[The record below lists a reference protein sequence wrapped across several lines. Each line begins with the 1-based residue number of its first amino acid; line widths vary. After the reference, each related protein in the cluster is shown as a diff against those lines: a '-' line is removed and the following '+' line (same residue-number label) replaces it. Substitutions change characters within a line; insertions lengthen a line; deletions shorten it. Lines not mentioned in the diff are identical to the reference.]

1 MTSWRFCYYRA
12 GENDDDD
19 DDYNG
24 GDDFAA
30 KFIVYRRESPSS
42 SNYRPVPGSITTKQ
56 LEYRDLS
63 RFGCLDETSIQ
74 QFEIQENDVI
84 GACIMD
90 VGQINPLY
98 LVGGIGSSVQN
109 QKLYQYDRRP
119 YDDCT
124 TSQVG
129 LVDTSHNDFRLRN
142 RFKLHLFANIGEKI
156 NTDYIILII
165 ANNPIF

>member
-12 GENDDDD
+12 GDDDDD

-90 VGQINPLY
+90 MGRINPLY
-98 LVGGIGSSVQN
+98 LVGGIGSSVQD
-109 QKLYQYDRRP
+109 QKLYQYDRRN

-124 TSQVG
+124 TSQIG
-129 LVDTSHNDFRLRN
+129 TVDTSRNDFRLRN
-142 RFKLHLFANIGEKI
+142 RFKLHLFANIGEKHRL
-156 NTDYIILII
+156 Y
-165 ANNPIF
+165 